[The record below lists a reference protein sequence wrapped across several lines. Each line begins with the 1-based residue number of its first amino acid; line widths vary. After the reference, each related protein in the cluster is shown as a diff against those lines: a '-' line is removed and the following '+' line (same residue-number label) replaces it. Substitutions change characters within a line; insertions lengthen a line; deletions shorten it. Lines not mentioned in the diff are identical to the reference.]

1 MVDETLIQ
9 TWQSR
14 VGQKIGSSD
23 WLTIDQDR
31 INAFADTTND
41 HQVIHVDPD
50 ADATKA
56 LGGTIA
62 HGFLSLSL
70 LSYLNSSLTRPLN
83 GQRTVLNYGLN
94 KVRFLSPVP
103 TGAAVRSHVT
113 VLSAEVKP
121 KGVLVTFNTEME
133 IRDHDTPALVAEQLA
148 LVVDA

>member
-1 MVDETLIQ
+1 MADEPLLQI
-9 TWQSR
+9 WQSR
-14 VGQKIGSSD
+14 VGQKIGSSE

-41 HQVIHVDPD
+41 HQVIHVEPD
-50 ADATKA
+50 AEATKA

-70 LSYLNSSLTRPLN
+70 LSYLNASLTRPLN

-113 VLSAEVKP
+113 VLSAEAKP

-148 LVVDA
+148 LVIDN

>member
-1 MVDETLIQ
+1 MVEQTLIQ

-14 VGQKIGSSD
+14 VGEKIGTSD

-41 HQVIHVDPD
+41 HQVIHIDPD

-70 LSYLNSSLTRPLN
+70 LSYLNGSLTRALN
-83 GQRTVLNYGLN
+83 GNRTVLNYGLN
-94 KVRFLSPVP
+94 KVRFLSPVA
-103 TGAAVRSHVT
+103 TGSDVRSH
-113 VLSAEVKP
+113 LSVVAAEAKP
-121 KGVLVTFNTEME
+121 KGVLVTFNSEIE

-148 LVVDA
+148 LVIDS

>member
-1 MVDETLIQ
+1 MVEQTLIQ

-14 VGQKIGSSD
+14 VGEKIGTSD

-41 HQVIHVDPD
+41 HQVIHIDPD

-70 LSYLNSSLTRPLN
+70 LSYLNGGLTRPLN
-83 GQRTVLNYGLN
+83 GNRTVLNYGLN
-94 KVRFLSPVP
+94 KVRFLSPVA
-103 TGAAVRSHVT
+103 TGSDVRSH
-113 VLSAEVKP
+113 LSVVAAEAKP
-121 KGVLVTFNTEME
+121 KGVLVTFNSEIE

-148 LVVDA
+148 LVIDS

>member
-1 MVDETLIQ
+1 MPV
-9 TWQSR
+9 
-14 VGQKIGSSD
+14 
-23 WLTIDQDR
+23 
-31 INAFADTTND
+31 AFADTTND
-41 HQVIHVDPD
+41 HQVIHIDPD
-50 ADATKA
+50 AEATKA

-70 LSYLNSSLTRPLN
+70 LSYLNASLTRPLN

-103 TGAAVRSHVT
+103 TGASVRSHVT
-113 VLSAEVKP
+113 VVSAEAKP

-148 LVVDA
+148 LVIDN